1 MNISWFWLCKF
12 SLWLRAHPP
21 THTLLDIY
29 MWWCVHKWQIF
40 QPVNFVGKYDSKFIQ
55 LFNALHS
62 IFNNLFRKLIYLT
75 IRIQLQAGITQ
86 NEFEENN
93 TMNVNN
99 SRVKVGNA
107 RK

>member
-1 MNISWFWLCKF
+1 MVLVMQVF
-12 SLWLRAHPP
+12 SLASRAS
-21 THTLLDIY
+21 THTHIARYLY
-29 MWWCVHKWQIF
+29 VVCVHKWQIF